1 MDARKVLAELRELL
15 RVCYASWRRSDA
27 SSDGRQWQRLSTC
40 SSAADVAAML
50 FCYSAILLF
59 CYSEVLAL
67 CACIVCHEISM
78 AFANSKKANPG
89 EWAVPRRNKPLSVPP
104 GRYARC

>member
-67 CACIVCHEISM
+67 CACIVCHEKLAWLLQIAKKRVWRLDARPAGIS
-78 AFANSKKANPG
+78 
-89 EWAVPRRNKPLSVPP
+89 L
-104 GRYARC
+104 

>member
-1 MDARKVLAELRELL
+1 MLAELRELL

-50 FCYSAILLF
+50 LFCYSAILLF
-59 CYSEVLAL
+59 CYSEVLAFVSCML
-67 CACIVCHEISM
+67 RLEIL
-78 AFANSKKANPG
+78 AKVLQIA
-89 EWAVPRRNKPLSVPP
+89 E
-104 GRYARC
+104 